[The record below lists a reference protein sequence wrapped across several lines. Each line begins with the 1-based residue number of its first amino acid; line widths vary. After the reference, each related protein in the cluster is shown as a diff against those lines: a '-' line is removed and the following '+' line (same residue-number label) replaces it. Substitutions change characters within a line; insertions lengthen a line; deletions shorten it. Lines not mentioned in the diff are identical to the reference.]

1 MEMVTGKAEH
11 ITKSVNK
18 VNKILTEN
26 PDYIEGFYYSMLNS
40 SRTESY
46 KTREEYIRNVVRFL
60 SNTDKDVTEIKMDD
74 INKYLGKISTKP
86 DGSSASGSYLVAIY
100 SALKK
105 FFEYMVAS
113 ERINKNPM
121 NGIDRPA
128 PKKPELVKRTYL
140 TPKEINK
147 CFKVIEREG
156 GMWEERNIAL
166 FIIFFCTGIR
176 NTALTEINVSNVDF
190 ENNCIY
196 IVDKG
201 TKPKTCYLTPDKM
214 QKIKKW
220 VEVRENLLEGYPLTD
235 ALFFGKRRTRITQ
248 NGTADIIKR
257 ITTEIG
263 HPISPHKA
271 RASFA
276 TNALNN
282 GVALHDVSKLM
293 GHTST
298 QVTSDCYIQGQ
309 DERLKE
315 AGLEASSFIKI

>member
-1 MEMVTGKAEH
+1 MDMVTGKTEH
-11 ITKSVNK
+11 VNKSVNK
-18 VNKILTEN
+18 INKILAEN

-40 SRTESY
+40 GRTQSY
-46 KTREEYIRNVVRFL
+46 RTREEYVKYVIRFL
-60 SNTDKDVTEIKMDD
+60 SITGKKVGEIKMDD

-86 DGSSASGSYLVAIY
+86 DGTAVSGSYLVAIY

-140 TPKEINK
+140 QPKEINK

-156 GMWEERNIAL
+156 GMWKERNAAL
-166 FIIFFCTGIR
+166 LVVFFCTGIR

-190 ENNCIY
+190 KNNCIY
-196 IVDKG
+196 IIDKG
-201 TKPKTCYLTPDKM
+201 TKPKTCYLAPDKM
-214 QKIKKW
+214 QKIKDW
-220 VEVRENLLEGYPLTD
+220 IEVREHLLEGFSQTE

-248 NGTADIIKR
+248 DGTADIIKR

-263 HPISPHKA
+263 HPITPHKA

-282 GVALHDVSKLM
+282 GIPLHDVSKLM
-293 GHTST
+293 GHAST

-315 AGLEASSFIKI
+315 AGLEATSFVKF